1 MQVILTS
8 KIKNLGE
15 VGDIIEVK
23 PGYAKN
29 FLFPR
34 KKAIYNSPINK
45 KEFDSKKQDIEK
57 KESELLSFANQ
68 NREKLNN
75 KEVVIIENASDD
87 GRLYGSVNAGTIIS
101 KLKDFT
107 GTSLTKLTLK
117 LKNQLKKLEFI
128 MLKLVCMVM
137 FLSIFL

>member
-57 KESELLSFANQ
+57 K
-68 NREKLNN
+68 R
-75 KEVVIIENASDD
+75 I
-87 GRLYGSVNAGTIIS
+87 
-101 KLKDFT
+101 
-107 GTSLTKLTLK
+107 
-117 LKNQLKKLEFI
+117 
-128 MLKLVCMVM
+128 
-137 FLSIFL
+137 